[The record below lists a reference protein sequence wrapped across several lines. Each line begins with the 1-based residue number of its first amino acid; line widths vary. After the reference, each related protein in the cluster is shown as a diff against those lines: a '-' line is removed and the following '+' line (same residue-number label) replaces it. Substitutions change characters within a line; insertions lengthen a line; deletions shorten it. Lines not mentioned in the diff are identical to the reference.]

1 MFGTV
6 LCITIHMTLFIAV
19 VAPLRVVRGDAG

>member
-6 LCITIHMTLFIAV
+6 LYITIYVTLFIAV
-19 VAPLRVVRGDAG
+19 VAPFRVVRGDAG